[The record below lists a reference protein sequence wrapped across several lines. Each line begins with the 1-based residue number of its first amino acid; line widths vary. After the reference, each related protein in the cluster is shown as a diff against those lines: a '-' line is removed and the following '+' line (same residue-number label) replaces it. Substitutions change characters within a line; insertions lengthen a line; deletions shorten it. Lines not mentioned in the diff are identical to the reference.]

1 MPPNPSSSSA
11 RPHTL
16 RTIILTAIA
25 TVAVLAVVIFILAW
39 NSSSGSIGVTGMMQS
54 NDSVSSEAAVDYGV
68 ATKRSAVSMGMV
80 SPASPEMMPSPMPPI
95 YDGGATIEDRQKV
108 GDKIIRTG
116 NLDLRV
122 DDAEKRMTE
131 AKALA
136 KQFGGFVDSS
146 NLIDNGGVKT
156 GYITVRVPSEK
167 YEELISAAKKLAVLV
182 LSENSNSEDVTAQY
196 VDLDARLKTAK
207 AEEAQYLEIL
217 KQAKTVEDTLKVTQ
231 ALSQVRSTI
240 EQLQGQLRYLTDR
253 TDFSTLTISLTEQ
266 TKIQAP
272 TKLWKPLETI
282 RQAFQGLII
291 VLQGFVDF
299 LIGLAIYGI
308 GFILPIILLVWLAYR
323 LVRWLIGKVHRKK

>member
-1 MPPNPSSSSA
+1 MPPNPSSPSA

-16 RTIILTAIA
+16 RTIILTAVATIA
-25 TVAVLAVVIFILAW
+25 LLAVVIIILVW
-39 NSSSGSIGVTGMMQS
+39 NSSSDSVGVTGMMQS
-54 NDSVSSEAAVDYGV
+54 NGSIGSEAALDYGV

-80 SPASPEMMPSPMPPI
+80 SPASPEMMPSPIPPI

-136 KQFGGFVDSS
+136 KQFGGFVDGS
-146 NLIDNGGVKT
+146 NLVDNGGVKS
-156 GYITVRVPSEK
+156 GYLTIRVPSEK
-167 YEELISAAKKLAVLV
+167 YDELIAAAKKLAVLV

-196 VDLDARLKTAK
+196 VDLDARLKAAK
-207 AEEAQYLEIL
+207 AEEAQYLDIL

-253 TDFSTLTISLTEQ
+253 TDFSTLTIRLTEE

-272 TKLWKPLETI
+272 TKLWKPLETF
-282 RQAFQGLII
+282 RQAFQGLI
-291 VLQGFVDF
+291 VTLQGFVDF

-308 GFILPIILLVWLAYR
+308 GFILPVVVLIWLGYR
-323 LVRWLIGKVHRKK
+323 LVRWVIRKLTNKK